1 MRPAHT
7 PSSVKG
13 SISKCVV
20 SLQRKEV
27 KVKEAVKAERPLV
40 SSSCQENHVTSL
52 GNHVFIEGDL
62 TVVLLIDI
70 QVLHQALM
78 QKVFK
83 VSAGNSWDL
92 SL

>member
-27 KVKEAVKAERPLV
+27 GKEAVKPEPPLV
-40 SSSCQENHVTSL
+40 SASYQENHVTSL
-52 GNHVFIEGDL
+52 VNHVFIEGDL

-70 QVLHQALM
+70 QVLHQAFM